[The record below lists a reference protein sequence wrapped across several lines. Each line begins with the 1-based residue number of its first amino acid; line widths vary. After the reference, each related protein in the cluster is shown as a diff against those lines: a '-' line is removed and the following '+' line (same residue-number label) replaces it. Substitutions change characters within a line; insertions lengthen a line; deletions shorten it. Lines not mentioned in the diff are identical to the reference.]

1 MAAFDH
7 GFKIV
12 SHTAGR
18 RLAQMAGVQ
27 CTHWQPLVSEVETVE
42 RFADRAFRA
51 AHGRQRFVVYLEAY
65 TYADPEARWNMLA
78 KSGLLSE
85 REHLP
90 TVCLLF
96 VLHPRGYQCQHGPF
110 RLQVGRRTT
119 QLVDIREVCLWQRR
133 PQAWWE
139 ESPGVMTLYPLANHG
154 QAPEAAVV
162 HAADVITRRTRPRIE
177 RADLLTILSIFGR
190 LAYPDIDPADII
202 GREAMRESLFYQ
214 EILDEGRIENA
225 RAYILATLE
234 ERFDKAAAAS
244 FAEAITRITDE
255 RQLDQLHRLAV
266 RCQTIDEFRAALEA
280 AQAPPRR
287 APRQRASRRRR

>member
-27 CTHWQPLVSEVETVE
+27 CTHWQPIVSEVETVE

-96 VLHPRGYQCQHGPF
+96 VLHPRGYQSQHGPF

-119 QLVDIREVCLWQRR
+119 QVVDIREVCLWQRR
-133 PQAWWE
+133 PQPWWE
-139 ESPGVMTLYPLANHG
+139 ESPGVMTLYPLSSHG
-154 QAPEAAVV
+154 QAPEAAVA
-162 HAADVITRRTRPRIE
+162 HAAEVIARRTRPRIE

-190 LAYPDIDPADII
+190 LAYPDFNVIDII
-202 GREAMRESLFYQ
+202 GRQTMRESPLYQ
-214 EILDEGRIENA
+214 EILDEGRVEKA
-225 RAYILATLE
+225 RADVLAVLE
-234 ERFDKAAAAS
+234 ECFDVRTAAA
-244 FAEAITRITDE
+244 FAEAVNGLNDLDR
-255 RQLDQLHRLAV
+255 LDQLHRLAV
-266 RCQTIDEFRAALEA
+266 RCQTIDEFRAGLEA